1 VSESRKAEKYENGFL
16 TVAEVAE
23 IINVST
29 AWVYR
34 KAKAGLIPNVRV
46 GGIVR
51 FRKDVFSEWL
61 STHSRGDA
69 KI

>member
-1 VSESRKAEKYENGFL
+1 MNDYKKEGTQGNGFL
-16 TVAEVAE
+16 TVSDVAK

-34 KAKAGLIPNVRV
+34 KAKAGLIPNVRI

-51 FRKDVFSEWL
+51 FRKDAISDWL
-61 STHSRGDA
+61 KTHSRGDA